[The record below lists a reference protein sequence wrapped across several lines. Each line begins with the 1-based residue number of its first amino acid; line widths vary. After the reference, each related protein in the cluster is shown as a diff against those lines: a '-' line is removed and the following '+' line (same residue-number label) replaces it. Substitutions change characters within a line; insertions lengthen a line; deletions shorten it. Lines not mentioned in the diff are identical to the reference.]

1 MLAAHVNQSHME
13 PIVPGVHTLPL
24 EFEWE
29 GTTRLIHPA
38 AIETE
43 SGLILLDTGFQ
54 HHVEALEAHLHDA
67 GFGFDDVELL
77 VITHQDRDHAGA
89 LATVADE
96 TGATTLAHVDDAPYI
111 AGDKAL
117 LKGGE
122 YPDHQVDI
130 GVVDGVVF
138 QTVAGEMQVVAT
150 PGHSPGHI
158 SLYLPDEKL
167 LIAGDAIT
175 AEDAF
180 DGPNEDAT
188 LDMETA
194 IESIGRLATLE
205 VERTLC
211 FHGGYV
217 EHDSD
222 RLHAMH
228 SKLAEQHG

>member
-1 MLAAHVNQSHME
+1 ME
-13 PIVPGVHTLPL
+13 PIVPGVHALPL

-38 AIETE
+38 AVETE
-43 SGLILLDTGFQ
+43 SGLVLLDTGFR
-54 HHVEALEAHLHDA
+54 HHVEELETQLRDA
-67 GFGFDDVELL
+67 GFGFEDVELI

-89 LATVADE
+89 LAAVADE

-111 AGDKAL
+111 AGDEAL

-122 YPDHQVDI
+122 YPDHHVDI
-130 GVVDGVVF
+130 GVVDGVVI
-138 QTVAGEMQVVAT
+138 QTAAGEMQVVAT
-150 PGHSPGHI
+150 PGHTPGHI
-158 SLYLPDEKL
+158 SLYLPEENL

-188 LDMETA
+188 PDMGTA

-217 EHDSD
+217 EHDPD
-222 RLHAMH
+222 RLQTMH
-228 SKLAEQHG
+228 SNLEELHGEAPHD